1 MSDRS
6 DEVTESRRDEDARS
20 PADVLEETERLLEE
34 TGGEAGSGTDSS
46 ADAGSSSASASSG
59 SGSEPGSLEDPLDGG
74 LGTDPL
80 ASESAG
86 ASATAETG
94 AGAAPNADADAKSRL
109 PSWVPFGGS
118 SDATASRQSSLR
130 ERLTPSLSPSQYFSP
145 KEFLAMLLVVGAG
158 LLVGWTVLPVA
169 GRMIGMFATAFLVGL
184 LASKRRYLEL
194 TAAGISVGAVSSLVT
209 HAFFAVAGSAQA
221 VLAVGATVGLV
232 ATLVGYYFGRDLRNG
247 LARDID

>member
-6 DEVTESRRDEDARS
+6 DEVTERRRDEDDRS
-20 PADVLEETERLLEE
+20 PEDVLEETERLLEE
-34 TGGEAGSGTDSS
+34 TGREGGGE
-46 ADAGSSSASASSG
+46 ADAGVDADTGTTSSVSG
-59 SGSEPGSLEDPLDGG
+59 SNPESLEDPLDGG
-74 LGTDPL
+74 IGADPL
-80 ASESAG
+80 ASESADT
-86 ASATAETG
+86 SATAETG
-94 AGAAPNADADAKSRL
+94 TGAASTADADSQSRL

-118 SDATASRQSSLR
+118 SSASSSRRSSLR
-130 ERLTPSLSPSQYFSP
+130 DRLTPSLSPSQYFSP

-184 LASKRRYLEL
+184 LASKRRYLEM
-194 TAAGISVGAVSSLVT
+194 TAAGVSVGAVSSLVT

-232 ATLVGYYFGRDLRNG
+232 ASLVGYYFGRDLRNG
-247 LARDID
+247 LARDVD